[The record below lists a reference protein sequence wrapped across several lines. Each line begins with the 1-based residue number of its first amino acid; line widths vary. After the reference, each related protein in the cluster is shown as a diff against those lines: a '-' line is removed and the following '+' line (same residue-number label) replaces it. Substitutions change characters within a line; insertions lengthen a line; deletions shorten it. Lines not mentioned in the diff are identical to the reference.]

1 MAFLKREADFQSAS
15 AFVARVTRDL
25 QMATRDTRDLH
36 HNELVPLDEADK
48 SLFDSF
54 VYSAPQSR
62 GDATGW
68 RRGRNKRGTATEGSA
83 KAGNRTQSIQNLRPA
98 PAPRPGPNE
107 FARRSRVQ
115 SLLQT
120 EDTLPTAVEQD
131 FLYYDD
137 ETEQLQPQQQLMSP
151 ADGDVDEDELVGR
164 VVYENDDEQ
173 VAAMASSSGVGDER
187 GEYFSADRLA
197 SLSNWTTAPA
207 PGPDSTRSP
216 VRRIRDFGPMEGRS
230 ELLSEQLADRTAFGS
245 ISSSSNN
252 ININNNIKETRMAEQ
267 AAAVQ
272 INSASTLFTSL
283 GIYAI
288 IIISIF
294 TVGL

>member
-68 RRGRNKRGTATEGSA
+68 RRGRNKRGTATEGST

-120 EDTLPTAVEQD
+120 EDTLPTPVEQD

-137 ETEQLQPQQQLMSP
+137 ETEQLQPQQQQMSP

-173 VAAMASSSGVGDER
+173 VAAMASFGVGDER

-197 SLSNWTTAPA
+197 ALSNWTTAPA
-207 PGPDSTRSP
+207 PGADSTRSP
-216 VRRIRDFGPMEGRS
+216 VRRGRDFGPMEGRS
-230 ELLSEQLADRTAFGS
+230 ELLSEQLADRYAFGS
-245 ISSSSNN
+245 RSSS
-252 ININNNIKETRMAEQ
+252 NNNIKETRMAEQ